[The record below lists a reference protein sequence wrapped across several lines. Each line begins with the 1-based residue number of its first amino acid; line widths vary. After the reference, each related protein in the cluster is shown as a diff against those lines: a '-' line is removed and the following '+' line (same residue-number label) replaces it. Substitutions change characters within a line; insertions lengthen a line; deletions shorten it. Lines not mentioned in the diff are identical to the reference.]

1 MQININD
8 RKTEFLFES
17 DAEKAILR
25 EAARKKKPKLYK
37 RIILNTLIISAILSI
52 PTITFFNYKS
62 NELSK
67 LSANIKAPK
76 KTSEVEKMNS
86 FSDKLKEYNNYYND
100 KYSILVNKA
109 NLIDE
114 TVPFST
120 RGTTIE
126 RIATV
131 MDIEPEEFG
140 EYRIPQEPI
149 LVDEAVET
157 IKEYIKD
164 NKLSVVSFLKSFPR
178 KKRIDIVDLLRGALP
193 IPLDYKEL
201 KMIGKVLNMPDEDI
215 YNLWEQRAK
224 QVMESGGMN
233 IYSNSGLVTTM
244 LDCAR
249 KYLLNIK

>member
-1 MQININD
+1 MKQIIPE
-8 RKTEFLFES
+8 KSSEKVAKFLEKNSLHKRDF
-17 DAEKAILR
+17 AEMIGV
-25 EAARKKKPKLYK
+25 
-37 RIILNTLIISAILSI
+37 TLS
-52 PTITFFNYKS
+52 Y
-62 NELSK
+62 
-67 LSANIKAPK
+67 
-76 KTSEVEKMNS
+76 V
-86 FSDKLKEYNNYYND
+86 Y
-100 KYSILVNKA
+100 

-131 MDIEPEEFG
+131 MDVEPEEFG

-149 LVDEAVET
+149 LVDESVEMIKDY
-157 IKEYIKD
+157 IKE
-164 NKLSVVSFLKSFPR
+164 NKLSVVSFLKAFPR

-201 KMIGKVLNMPDEDI
+201 KMIGKVLNMPDDEI

-249 KYLLNIK
+249 KYLLNTK

>member
-1 MQININD
+1 MKQIIPE
-8 RKTEFLFES
+8 KSSEKVAKFLEKNSLHKRDF
-17 DAEKAILR
+17 AEMIGV
-25 EAARKKKPKLYK
+25 
-37 RIILNTLIISAILSI
+37 TLS
-52 PTITFFNYKS
+52 Y
-62 NELSK
+62 
-67 LSANIKAPK
+67 
-76 KTSEVEKMNS
+76 V
-86 FSDKLKEYNNYYND
+86 Y
-100 KYSILVNKA
+100 

-131 MDIEPEEFG
+131 MDVEPEEFG

-149 LVDEAVET
+149 LVDESIEMIKDY
-157 IKEYIKD
+157 IKE
-164 NKLSVVSFLKSFPR
+164 NKLSVVSFLKAFPR

-249 KYLLNIK
+249 KYLLNTK